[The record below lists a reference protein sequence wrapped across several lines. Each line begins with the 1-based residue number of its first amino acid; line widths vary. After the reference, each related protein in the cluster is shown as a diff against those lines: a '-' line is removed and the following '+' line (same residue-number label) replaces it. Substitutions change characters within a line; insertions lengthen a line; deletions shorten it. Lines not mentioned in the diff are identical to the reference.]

1 MEASRL
7 SYRPR
12 YLLAEDD
19 RGPLVGIVADA
30 RPSFGRSRL
39 LDTVLQRLTLVVS
52 QHQLE
57 TALAYATRIV
67 GLRRGRVCFDGAPRD
82 VTPAVVD
89 AIYGDGG

>member
-1 MEASRL
+1 MILADEPTAS
-7 SYRPR
+7 
-12 YLLAEDD
+12 
-19 RGPLVGIVADA
+19 
-30 RPSFGRSRL
+30 
-39 LDTVLQRLTLVVS
+39 LDPALTGSIMDILRRINVDGGLTLVVS